1 MLAVAA
7 RRAWQVLGQP
17 RSTQRYRP
25 AIPEAEAA
33 LRAAIEVARHIHA
46 ADVLH
51 GRTRLLAAPGG
62 PAPLRADIGPEFTAR
77 AVRTWLAR
85 VGAQTLV
92 IEPGSPW
99 AIG

>member
-33 LRAAIEVARHIHA
+33 LRAAIVRRATRLGRYGDRRITALLRAEGWRVNPTRVERIWRQEGLEVSHRHVGA
-46 ADVLH
+46 SD
-51 GRTRLLAAPGG
+51 LLAA
-62 PAPLRADIGPEFTAR
+62 
-77 AVRTWLAR
+77 RTSR
-85 VGAQTLV
+85 DRST
-92 IEPGSPW
+92 
-99 AIG
+99 